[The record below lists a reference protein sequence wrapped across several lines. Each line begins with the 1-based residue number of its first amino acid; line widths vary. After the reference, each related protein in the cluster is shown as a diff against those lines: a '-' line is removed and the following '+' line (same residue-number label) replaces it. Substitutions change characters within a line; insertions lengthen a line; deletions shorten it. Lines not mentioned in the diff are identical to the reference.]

1 MKLTGRAVLI
11 TGASG
16 GIGRC
21 LARELARR
29 GARLALAGRNETELA
44 GLARGLSAEGGS
56 ALALPLDLS
65 EPASHTALV
74 DGAEAALGAI
84 DVLVNNAGLS
94 RFGPFSEEDEA
105 AIRRLM
111 EVNLTAPMLLTRAA
125 LPGMLRRRSG
135 QIVNIGSGFGSIAF
149 PNFAVYSTTKF
160 ALRGFSE
167 ALRRELGG
175 SGVAVTYVAPRT
187 TDTAMNTKAAL
198 EFVEQTGA
206 AVDTPESVAQV
217 IADAIENGRPEV
229 YIGWPERLFVR
240 VNAVAPR
247 LVDRALAGKTRKRR
261 QIARNPA

>member
-1 MKLTGRAVLI
+1 MKLTGRAVLL

-29 GARLALAGRNETELA
+29 GARLALTGRNETELA
-44 GLARGLSAEGGS
+44 SLAQGLSAAGGS

-65 EPASHTALV
+65 EPASHKALIER
-74 DGAEAALGAI
+74 AEAALGAI

-94 RFGPFSEEDEA
+94 RFGSFSEEDEA
-105 AIRRLM
+105 AIRRVI
-111 EVNLTAPMLLTRAA
+111 EVNLTAPMLLARAA
-125 LPGMLRRRSG
+125 LPGMLQRGSG

-149 PNFAVYSTTKF
+149 PNFAVYSATKF

-167 ALRRELGG
+167 ALRRELGR

-187 TDTAMNTKAAL
+187 TDTAMNTKAAR

-206 AVDTPESVAQV
+206 AIDRPESVAQV

-229 YIGWPERLFVR
+229 YIGWPERVFVR
-240 VNAVAPR
+240 VNALAPR
-247 LVDRALAGKTRKRR
+247 LVDRALAGKTKKKD
-261 QIARNPA
+261 QIASNPA